1 MNNNFQELV
10 LSLPL
15 TEEVFDKLATAENRP
30 ALRANT
36 ALSRRQWFVLWEK
49 DLPADQAAQM
59 LDHDLDREQVETV
72 LASERRGTVLL
83 SLFRRPLLDK
93 EQQERALAAAK
104 GSTFAPMVMQTKHLD
119 PALRSVAAE
128 RLVGT
133 DRLEWIA
140 VHQSEYDDDAAFE
153 AITETVAS
161 KLPLRDLR
169 TLNQTLG
176 KIIASRPGLVHRL
189 ASQDPVPAQLRTAL
203 ASSRLLLEESDQM
216 NLFADREDSKFAALA
231 FVANP
236 VAYEA
241 PVRSLIDHEEPEVRN
256 AVRKRLDQK
265 TFERVS
271 LPYDQVEDPAQLQRL
286 LRRCLPGIYRSE
298 GRPADL
304 AVLALND
311 RIELDDARKVFD
323 TLSFVSL
330 DTVSASMLNTA
341 LAHLAQRLG
350 AQAPDQRFDGGFWDR
365 EDVSCRAYQSEHF
378 AWMLSPHD
386 RPWEGVDFAALVQT
400 HPVDL
405 DKRIGASTLAHVV
418 YEDRVGLHLW
428 LVHTLGLNPV
438 HWEMMLNLSKTHLG
452 SLATLTKAAKRL
464 TR

>member
-30 ALRANT
+30 ALRANA
-36 ALSRRQWFVLWEK
+36 ALSKRQWFVLWEK

-59 LDHDLDREQVETV
+59 LEHDLDREQVEAV

-104 GSTFAPMVMQTKHLD
+104 GTTFAPLVMQSKHLD
-119 PALRSVAAE
+119 PALRIVAAE

-140 VHQSEYDDDAAFE
+140 VHQSDYDDDAAFE
-153 AITETVAS
+153 AITAVVAT
-161 KLPLRDLR
+161 KVPLRDMR
-169 TLNQTLG
+169 ALNQTLG
-176 KIIASRPGLVHRL
+176 KIIASRPDLVHRL
-189 ASQDPVPAQLRTAL
+189 ASQDPLPAQLRTAL
-203 ASSRLLLEESDQM
+203 ASSRLLLEESDQV
-216 NLFADREDSKFAALA
+216 NLFVDREDSKFAALA

-236 VAYEA
+236 VAHEA
-241 PVRSLIDHEEPEVRN
+241 PIRSLADHEDADVRA

-265 TFERVS
+265 VFERVS

-286 LRRCLPGIYRSE
+286 LRRCLPGIYRPG

-311 RIELDDARKVFD
+311 RIELADAQKVFD
-323 TLSFVSL
+323 TLVSASL
-330 DTVSASMLNTA
+330 DTVSSSMLDTA
-341 LAHLAQRLG
+341 LAHLAKRLG
-350 AQAPDQRFDGGFWDR
+350 LDAPAPRFDGGFWDR
-365 EDVSCRAYQSEHF
+365 EDVSYQTYLPKGF
-378 AWMLSPHD
+378 AWMLSPHE
-386 RPWEGVDFAALVQT
+386 RPWEGVDFDALVRN

-405 DKRIGASTLAHVV
+405 DKRIGASTLANVV

-428 LVHTLGLNPV
+428 LVHTLGLTPAY
-438 HWEMMLNLSKTHLG
+438 WEMLLNLSKTHLG
-452 SLATLTKAAKRL
+452 SLSTLTKAAKRL
-464 TR
+464 AR

>member
-1 MNNNFQELV
+1 MNNKFQELV

-15 TEEVFDKLATAENRP
+15 TEEVFNKLATAENRP
-30 ALRANT
+30 ALRAST
-36 ALSRRQWFVLWEK
+36 ALSKRQWFALWEK

-59 LDHDLDREQVETV
+59 LENDLDREQVEAV

-104 GSTFAPMVMQTKHLD
+104 GTTFAPLVMQTKHLD
-119 PALRSVAAE
+119 PALRIVAAE

-140 VHQSEYDDDAAFE
+140 VHQAEYDDDAAFE
-153 AITETVAS
+153 AITNTVAS
-161 KLPLRDLR
+161 KLPLRDMR
-169 TLNQTLG
+169 TLNQTVG
-176 KIIASRPGLVHRL
+176 KIIASRPDLVHRL
-189 ASQDPVPAQLRTAL
+189 ASQDPVPSQLRTAL
-203 ASSRLLLEESDQM
+203 ASSRLLLEESDQV

-241 PVRSLIDHEEPEVRN
+241 PIRSLADHEDAEVRT
-256 AVRKRLDQK
+256 AVRKRLDQPV
-265 TFERVS
+265 FERVS

-286 LRRCLPGIYRSE
+286 LRRCLPGIYRPG

-304 AVLALND
+304 AALALND
-311 RIELDDARKVFD
+311 RLELVDAQKVFD
-323 TLSFVSL
+323 TLATASL
-330 DTVSASMLNTA
+330 ETVSALMLDTA
-341 LAHLAQRLG
+341 LAHLAKRLG
-350 AQAPDQRFDGGFWDR
+350 VEIPAPSFDGGFWDR
-365 EDVSCRAYQSEHF
+365 TDVSYRVYQPHGF
-378 AWMLSPHD
+378 AWILSPHD
-386 RPWEGVDFAALVQT
+386 RPWVGVDFAALMES
-400 HPVDL
+400 HSVDL

-428 LVHTLGLNPV
+428 LVRTLGLDPV

-452 SLATLTKAAKRL
+452 SLETLTKAAKRL
-464 TR
+464 AR